1 MSILPYQAAIS
12 KWDMHKNQAIRMS
25 ERLCAAG
32 AAAGR
37 KDIWLR
43 GDIMKDCSQRIEYT
57 YCPDC
62 GSMHLRRTNLCRD
75 RLCPLCAWR
84 LSLQRIG
91 DMLQV
96 IDYMT
101 QQRGA
106 QLSAAMLTLTVK
118 NCPAKELGATIGQM
132 LKAWDRLIKRRKVA
146 KWVSGYAR
154 SIEVTR
160 AKNGEYH
167 PHIHTLLIWADGYTR
182 QTIPQTEWVQLWEDS
197 MRLSYKPIVDIRTSY
212 GRTQENSAW
221 DSLVRATVEATKY
234 TIKGIDLLTI
244 PAPDL
249 IDVADALKGRR
260 LISYGGSV
268 KAARAALKI
277 CDDDTAADVTDTAIE
292 CPKCGYTD
300 TVQLA
305 YTWAQESGSYLL
317 APWPYSV

>member
-118 NCPAKELGATIGQM
+118 NCQAKELGATIGQM

-160 AKNGEYH
+160 AKNGVKFV
-167 PHIHTLLIWADGYTR
+167 A
-182 QTIPQTEWVQLWEDS
+182 
-197 MRLSYKPIVDIRTSY
+197 K
-212 GRTQENSAW
+212 
-221 DSLVRATVEATKY
+221 
-234 TIKGIDLLTI
+234 
-244 PAPDL
+244 L
-249 IDVADALKGRR
+249 IDNRSIVWYNAPCVWQLLRR
-260 LISYGGSV
+260 EQHGGI
-268 KAARAALKI
+268 AQLARAFGSY
-277 CDDDTAADVTDTAIE
+277 
-292 CPKCGYTD
+292 PKCPRFESRCRYQT
-300 TVQLA
+300 LA
-305 YTWAQESGSYLL
+305 QRQ
-317 APWPYSV
+317 